1 MIADPVANRVG
12 KLRLLPFDASG
23 REKVA
28 PHRTLS
34 HVKSN
39 KYRKRERDRA
49 STGGKAQHSRRDAAS
64 RVSRRERQGKPVSL
78 GKGKSRLD
86 RGLSNRGRG
95 IIREV
100 LLGGLRPLD
109 VEPVE
114 QRVR

>member
-12 KLRLLPFDASG
+12 KLRLLPFDASC

-64 RVSRRERQGKPVSL
+64 RVSPRERQGKPVSL
-78 GKGKSRLD
+78 AKGKSRLV
-86 RGLSNRGRG
+86 RALSK
-95 IIREV
+95 
-100 LLGGLRPLD
+100 LGPGMLPKF
-109 VEPVE
+109 
-114 QRVR
+114 